1 MYSPR
6 PHSLRSLHVVDVC
19 ELASWYLSLP
29 CKLHCLHVRFVD
41 LVPVMAYMPR
51 PHFLFARQLVDVC
64 ALELMYVAPT
74 QDEHTRSDVPV
85 PAWLMYC
92 ALLHIFFAWHVLFG
106 LRK

>member
-1 MYSPR
+1 MR
-6 PHSLRSLHVVDVC
+6 PEARTLPPDPSVPTNCNPTGHT
-19 ELASWYLSLP
+19 LS
-29 CKLHCLHVRFVD
+29 D
-41 LVPVMAYMPR
+41 A
-51 PHFLFARQLVDVC
+51 ARRELVDVC
-64 ALELMYVAPT
+64 ALELMYVSPT